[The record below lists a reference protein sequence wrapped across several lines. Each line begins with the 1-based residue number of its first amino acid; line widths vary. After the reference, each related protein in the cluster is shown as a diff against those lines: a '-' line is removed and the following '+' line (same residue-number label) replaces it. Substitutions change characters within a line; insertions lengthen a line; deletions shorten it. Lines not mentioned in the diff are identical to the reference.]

1 MVLLLRVLKRTSS
14 LGLVL
19 VAVAAVMA
27 AAALTI
33 IPQMATIVTAHE
45 MSAAE
50 LELDDLAQR
59 SSMFSADG
67 GFMTYLAGNEN
78 REPVTLDQ
86 IPQPVIDS
94 ILAMEDNAFY
104 QHNGVNYRAVFRA
117 LVTNINAGGIEQGG
131 STITQQLV
139 KNALLGSQQDFDR
152 KSTEAFYALRLERQL
167 TKDEILE
174 RYLNTV
180 YFGSGAYGVQ
190 AAAET
195 YWGYEDV
202 SELGWEE
209 GAMLAGLIRNPTR
222 YDPTRNAVDARARRE
237 VVVAVLL
244 NDEVIDEA
252 QAAAINSSPLPA
264 ERRTPFSTGPT
275 DYFTEEAQ
283 NELFNNPDI
292 PLGATGEE
300 RERALYFGGLRINT
314 TYDPLAQADAL
325 AARDKNLPNDP
336 RGFAMAIVAMDTHTG
351 AVRAMVGGPD
361 FLRDEFNLTTDGIG
375 RQAGSSMKTFV
386 LAALFEAGYTPK
398 DTVRGDSP
406 CTFENPGGIPDP
418 YEVKGGG
425 GGEQS
430 VASATRASNNCAFV
444 RLGQVVGNEQVVE
457 VAQRLGLTTDLQPF
471 LSLPLGALEVRPIEM
486 AAAYAAMGNDG
497 IYNAPYYIE
506 SIQNAKG
513 ETIYQH
519 RPNGQRA
526 LSAQSAR
533 LITETLA
540 SNVTGGTGKAARLS
554 NGHIAAGKTGTAQN
568 NEDAWFV
575 GYTDCLATAVWMG
588 HPDAKIP
595 MLNVGG
601 VGRVQGGSYPA
612 ITWGGFNNA
621 YHSRITEPCTFEP
634 PEPYGG
640 GRYLKAP
647 GEVDFCGEGRGEPTQ
662 DTVLRDTD
670 GDGKPDCFDV
680 VTTTVPL
687 ETVPPDT
694 TPTDSTPPVTAPTDT
709 APPSSGG

>member
-1 MVLLLRVLKRTSS
+1 MVVLLRVLKRASS

-19 VAVAAVMA
+19 VAIAAVMA
-27 AAALTI
+27 AAVLTI
-33 IPQMATIVTAHE
+33 IPQVATIATAHE
-45 MSAAE
+45 MSAAQ

-59 SSMFSADG
+59 SSMYSADG
-67 GFMTYLAGNEN
+67 AFMTYLAGSQN
-78 REPVTLDQ
+78 REPVSLDQ
-86 IPQPVIDS
+86 IPRPVIGS
-94 ILAMEDNAFY
+94 ILAMEDSAFY
-104 QHNGVNYRAVFRA
+104 QHDGVNYRAIFRA
-117 LVTNINAGGIEQGG
+117 LVTNINAGAIEQGG

-139 KNALLGSQQDFDR
+139 KNALLGSQRDFDR

-174 RYLNTV
+174 RYMNTV

-202 SELGWEE
+202 SQLGWEE
-209 GAMLAGLIRNPTR
+209 GAMLAGLIRNPRR

-237 VVVAVLL
+237 VVVDVLL
-244 NDEVIDEA
+244 AGEVIDEA
-252 QAAAINSSPLPA
+252 QAEAINASPLPA
-264 ERRTPFSTGPT
+264 ERRTPFSTGAT

-292 PLGATGEE
+292 PLGATQEE
-300 RERALYFGGLRINT
+300 RERAIFFGGLKIYT
-314 TYDPLAQADAL
+314 TYDSLDAL
-325 AARDKNLPNDP
+325 AARDKNLPVDP
-336 RGFAMAIVAMDTHTG
+336 RRFQMAIVAMDTHTG

-386 LAALFEAGYTPK
+386 LAALFEAGYTPS

-418 YEVKGGG
+418 YEVKGV
-425 GGEQS
+425 GGEEPS
-430 VASATRASNNCAFV
+430 VAAAARASNNCAFV
-444 RLGQVVGNEQVVE
+444 RLGLVVGNDKVVE
-457 VAQRLGLTTDLQPF
+457 VAKRLGLTTELQPF

-486 AAAYAAMGNDG
+486 AAAYAAIGNDG
-497 IYNAPYYIE
+497 ILNAPYYIE
-506 SIQNAKG
+506 RIENAKG
-513 ETIYQH
+513 EIIYQH

-540 SNVTGGTGKAARLS
+540 GNVTGGTGKAARLS
-554 NGHIAAGKTGTAQN
+554 GGHIAAGKTGTTQN

-595 MLNVGG
+595 MRNVGG
-601 VGRVQGGSYPA
+601 VPRVQGGSYPA
-612 ITWGGFNNA
+612 STWGAFNNA
-621 YHSRITEPCTFEP
+621 YHGRVSEPCTFDP
-634 PEPYGG
+634 PEAYGG

-647 GEVDFCGEGRGEPTQ
+647 GEVDFCGEGRGDPTSE
-662 DTVLRDTD
+662 TSLVDTD
-670 GDGKPDCFDV
+670 SDGKPDCFDI
-680 VTTTVPL
+680 VTTTTLPGD
-687 ETVPPDT
+687 TVPSDSSPPAT
-694 TPTDSTPPVTAPTDT
+694 TPADSPSPT
-709 APPSSGG
+709 SGD